1 MKKCIDCKVNEVR
14 NSRSNLCDK
23 CFDKAL
29 KNKVVEQPQASW
41 F

>member
-14 NSRSNLCDK
+14 NNRSSLCNK

-29 KNKVVEQPQASW
+29 EKKVVEQPQASW

>member
-1 MKKCIDCKVNEVR
+1 MKKCTDCKVNEVR
-14 NSRSNLCDK
+14 NNSSSLCDK

-29 KNKVVEQPQASW
+29 EQKVVEQPQASW